1 MALAPESQS
10 SQTSTSAV
18 WTSGVGGFPV
28 LGGKPPSPSH
38 APETE
43 KLLKTPITE
52 IPFLTFHFFL
62 PITTVLPPSHSLP
75 IPAVYPCSPIL
86 RAQTAASFL
95 SLLKYTPAY
104 SYTMAPRV
112 IVVGGGLSG
121 LSAAHTIYL
130 AGGNV
135 VVLDKQGFFGGNSTK
150 ATSGINGALTR
161 TQVEHGIPDS
171 VKQFYDDTLKSA
183 RDKARPDLIK
193 VLTYKSAAAVEW
205 LQDVFDLDLTLVS
218 RLGGHSQP
226 RTHRGHDAKFP
237 GMAITYALMQRI
249 EELSETEPH
258 RVTIIKKARVTS
270 LNKDGNNITGVT
282 YEADGQTASLDGP
295 VVLATGGYAA
305 DFGDTSLLQKHRPDT
320 MGLATTNGTHATGDG
335 QKMVMAIGGNGID
348 MDKVQ
353 VHPTGLVD
361 PKDPGSKWKFLAAEA
376 LRGEGG
382 ILLNGDG
389 DRFCDELGHRDY
401 VSGMI
406 FKEKDKGKYP
416 VRLILNSKASKT
428 LDFHTRHYSGRG
440 LMRKMTGQ
448 ELAKEIGCTP
458 DHLQKTFQTYNSIA
472 DGKQKD
478 PWGKKFFHNMPVD
491 INDDFHVALME
502 PVLHFTMGGIEINDK
517 AQVLNQEKK
526 PFDGLFACGEL
537 AGGVHG
543 ANRLGGSSLLGCVV
557 YGRVAGDSAS
567 NYLFQQALSGTAAGA
582 AAQRLGQI
590 SLHLDPSA
598 PGKLTVEWANGGS
611 GSGAVAVQQQAGA
624 APAAAAPAGESAAKA
639 KPDPKAFKIPETEY
653 TMEEVAKH
661 NKEGDLWVVVKGVV
675 MDLSNWLDEHPGGPQ
690 AIKNFM
696 GRDATEEFEM
706 LHDDEVIP
714 KYAPEQVIGRVK
726 GQEPTLEF

>member
-1 MALAPESQS
+1 
-10 SQTSTSAV
+10 
-18 WTSGVGGFPV
+18 
-28 LGGKPPSPSH
+28 
-38 APETE
+38 
-43 KLLKTPITE
+43 
-52 IPFLTFHFFL
+52 
-62 PITTVLPPSHSLP
+62 
-75 IPAVYPCSPIL
+75 
-86 RAQTAASFL
+86 
-95 SLLKYTPAY
+95 
-104 SYTMAPRV
+104 MAPKV

-135 VVLDKQGFFGGNSTK
+135 IVLDKQGFFGGNSTK

-161 TQVEHGIPDS
+161 TQVEHGIQDS

-205 LQDVFDLDLTLVS
+205 LQDVFNLDLTLVS

-237 GMAITYALMQRI
+237 GMAITYALMQRL
-249 EELSETEPH
+249 EELSENEPE
-258 RVTIIKKARVTS
+258 RVQIIKKARVTN
-270 LNKDGNNITGVT
+270 LNKEGNKVTGVT
-282 YEADGQTASLDGP
+282 YESADGESSTIDGP

-305 DFGDTSLLQKHRPDT
+305 DFGKDSLLQQHRPDT
-320 MGLATTNGTHATGDG
+320 IGLATTNGSHATGDG

-382 ILLNGDG
+382 LLLNADG

-401 VSGMI
+401 VSGMMW
-406 FKEKDKGKYP
+406 KEKDNGKFP
-416 VRLILNSKASKT
+416 IRLVLNSKASNT

-440 LMRKMTGQ
+440 LMKKITGKQ
-448 ELAKEIGCTP
+448 LAKEIGCSP
-458 DHLQKTFQTYNSIA
+458 EHLQKTFTTYNAIA

-478 PWGKKFFHNMPVD
+478 PWGKKFFHNGPLD
-491 INDDFHVALME
+491 INDDFHVSLME

-517 AQVLNQEKK
+517 AQVLNKEQK
-526 PFDGLFACGEL
+526 PFEGLYACGEL

-567 NYLFQQALSGTAAGA
+567 NFLFQQALTGAAAGP
-582 AAQRLGQI
+582 AQRLGQI
-590 SLHLDPSA
+590 SLHIDPSQ
-598 PGKLTVEWANGGS
+598 PGKVSVEW
-611 GSGAVAVQQQAGA
+611 GSGASSSSSVAVGQQTSATGPTPTAEGGKSSQ
-624 APAAAAPAGESAAKA
+624 PAAKPQSAK
-639 KPDPKAFKIPETEY
+639 KFEIPNKEFTI
-653 TMEEVAKH
+653 EEVAEH
-661 NKEGDLWVVVKGVV
+661 NKKEDLWVVVKGVV
-675 MDLSNWLDEHPGGPQ
+675 MDLTNWLEEHPGGPN
-690 AIKNFM
+690 AIMNFM

-714 KYAPEQVIGRVK
+714 KYAPQQVIGRVK
-726 GQEPTLEF
+726 GQEVTLEF

>member
-1 MALAPESQS
+1 
-10 SQTSTSAV
+10 
-18 WTSGVGGFPV
+18 
-28 LGGKPPSPSH
+28 
-38 APETE
+38 
-43 KLLKTPITE
+43 
-52 IPFLTFHFFL
+52 
-62 PITTVLPPSHSLP
+62 
-75 IPAVYPCSPIL
+75 
-86 RAQTAASFL
+86 
-95 SLLKYTPAY
+95 
-104 SYTMAPRV
+104 MAPRV

-161 TQVEHGIPDS
+161 TQVEAGIPDS
-171 VKQFYDDTLKSA
+171 VKKFYDDTLKSA

-205 LQDVFDLDLTLVS
+205 LQDEFNLDLTLVS
-218 RLGGHSQP
+218 RLGGHSEP

-237 GMAITYALMQRI
+237 GMAITYALMQRL
-249 EELSETEPH
+249 EELSEAEPG
-258 RVTIIKKARVTS
+258 RVEIIKKARVTS
-270 LNKDGNNITGVT
+270 LNKDGNSVTGVT
-282 YEADGQTASLDGP
+282 YEHDGESHSVDGP
-295 VVLATGGYAA
+295 VILATGGYAA
-305 DFGDTSLLQKHRPDT
+305 DFTESSLLKKHRPDT
-320 MGLATTNGTHATGDG
+320 YGLATTNGTHATGDG

-382 ILLNGDG
+382 LLLNADG

-401 VSGMI
+401 VSGMMW
-406 FKEKDKGKYP
+406 KEKDQGKFP
-416 VRLILNSKASKT
+416 IRLILNSKASKT

-440 LMRKMTGQ
+440 LMKKMTGK

-458 DHLQKTFQTYNSIA
+458 EHLQSTFKTYNNIA
-472 DGKQKD
+472 DGKEKD
-478 PWGKKFFHNMPVD
+478 PWGKKFFHNLPLD
-491 INDDFHVALME
+491 INDDFHVSLME

-517 AQVLNQEKK
+517 AEVLNQDKQ
-526 PFDGLFACGEL
+526 PFDGLYACGEL

-557 YGRVAGDSAS
+557 YGRVAGDTAS
-567 NYLFQQALSGTAAGA
+567 NFLFRHALKNAGTGGA
-582 AAQRLGQI
+582 AAQRVGQI
-590 SLHLDPSA
+590 SLHLDPNA
-598 PGKLTVEWANGGS
+598 PNRVTVEWNASGVAGSGGS
-611 GSGAVAVQQQAGA
+611 GPAVLAQQASSSA
-624 APAAAAPAGESAAKA
+624 TAAAPAGSEDAKSAKSNEP
-639 KPDPKAFKIPETEY
+639 KEFKVPDTEY
-653 TMEEVAKH
+653 SMEEVAKH
-661 NKEGDLWVVVKGVV
+661 NTKGDLWVVVKGVV
-675 MDLSNWLDEHPGGPQ
+675 MNLSDWLEEHPGGVQ
-690 AIKNFM
+690 AILNFM

-714 KYAPEQVIGRVK
+714 KYAPAQVIGRVK
-726 GQEPTLEF
+726 GQEVTLEL